1 MTTESF
7 QDFEEMPDVEM
18 DDIEMDM
25 SMDFSDGFQDE
36 QDNRYINPPTRMRT
50 PEHMLMFDRALKLA
64 NGLDMG
70 IGSRSHVILSG
81 NFIMGDLIEAIFVT
95 KVIHT
100 KNLSVST
107 LSMSQ
112 NNVDSFKNLF
122 DGGYIDSL
130 DLVLSDYFFSHE
142 RNNLVRY
149 ALKKLDH
156 NDAFQIGIAG
166 SHTKICLFESDGGKK
181 FVIHGSA
188 NLRSSGCT
196 EQISIEENP
205 ELYDFHKEYH
215 NKIINEYSVINKSI
229 RREQLW
235 RVIATRERD
244 QEAGKAKRHPQAKE
258 TAVTKVRQANK
269 AGNLISKGCKQRTS
283 PAIIHF
289 KTFPE

>member
-1 MTTESF
+1 MNDFDIEFES
-7 QDFEEMPDVEM
+7 MPDLEM
-18 DDIEMDM
+18 EDVAMD
-25 SMDFSDGFQDE
+25 MDFSAGFLEDH
-36 QDNRYINPPTRMRT
+36 DNRYINPKPRKQISDRM
-50 PEHMLMFDRALKLA
+50 LKYDNAITLA
-64 NGLDMG
+64 KSIDMG
-70 IGSRSHVILSG
+70 IGRRSHVILSG

-112 NNVDSFKNLF
+112 NNVDSFKNLV

-142 RNNLVRY
+142 RNGLVRY
-149 ALKKLDH
+149 ALKELDH

-181 FVIHGSA
+181 IVIHGSA

-205 ELYDFHKEYH
+205 DLYDFYREYH
-215 NKIINEYSVINKSI
+215 DKIINEYRVINKSI

-235 RVIATRERD
+235 QVIATKEEGK
-244 QEAGKAKRHPQAKE
+244 EAGKAKRHPQAKE

-269 AGNLISKGCKQRTS
+269 AGNLISKGCKPRTS

-289 KTFPE
+289 KQFAE

>member
-1 MTTESF
+1 MNDFDIEFES
-7 QDFEEMPDVEM
+7 MPDLEM
-18 DDIEMDM
+18 EDVDMD
-25 SMDFSDGFQDE
+25 MDFSAGFLEDH
-36 QDNRYINPPTRMRT
+36 DNRYINPKPRKQIPDRM
-50 PEHMLMFDRALKLA
+50 LKYDNAITLA
-64 NGLDMG
+64 KSIDMG

-112 NNVDSFKNLF
+112 NNVDSFKNLV

-142 RNNLVRY
+142 RNGLVRY
-149 ALKKLDH
+149 ALKELDH

-181 FVIHGSA
+181 IVIHGSA

-205 ELYDFHKEYH
+205 DLYDFYREYH
-215 NKIINEYSVINKSI
+215 DKIINEYRVINKSI

-235 RVIATRERD
+235 QVIATKEEGK
-244 QEAGKAKRHPQAKE
+244 EAGKAKRHPQVKE

-269 AGNLISKGCKQRTS
+269 AGNLISKGCKPRTS

-289 KTFPE
+289 KQFAE